1 MLARFVLRSAPLALA
16 ALMLTSASA
25 SSAPPTAPATVVRI
39 DKISVPGKPL
49 KAWDI
54 SWVDVP
60 SAKYYLADRTNAS
73 IDIIDVT
80 NNNVITQIGGFVGNT
95 GKSDTSGPDGV
106 IVTYSNR
113 ELWAGDGDSTMK
125 VIDLTTN
132 SIVATISTGGKF
144 RVDEMTYDPKDN
156 VIVAANNAD
165 EPPFATIFSVAT
177 RSILKKIP
185 FPNATNGAEQPV
197 YDPQTG
203 MVYLSVP
210 ASVANPGG
218 EIAVIDPVKMAVVAT
233 YGLTNCNPNG
243 AALGPGNQF
252 LAGCA
257 VSGRSVIVDK
267 TNGAVIADFSNVGGS
282 DEVWY
287 NPGDN
292 HYYLAESARQN
303 LGVIDAGTLTG
314 YEVESG
320 LGAHSVAADQTT
332 NHIFVPMNALDP
344 ACGGSNGCIAVYAS
358 VNLENK
364 GKSRAF

>member
-1 MLARFVLRSAPLALA
+1 
-16 ALMLTSASA
+16 MLTSASA

-39 DKISVPGKPL
+39 DKITVPGKPL